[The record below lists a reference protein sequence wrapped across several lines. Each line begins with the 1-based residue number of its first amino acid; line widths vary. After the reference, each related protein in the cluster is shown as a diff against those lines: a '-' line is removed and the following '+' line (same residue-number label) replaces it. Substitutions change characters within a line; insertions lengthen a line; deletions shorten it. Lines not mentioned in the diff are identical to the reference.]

1 MEKWERS
8 DGEVGEVRQRSG
20 GSDEEVGEVR

>member
-8 DGEVGEVRQRSG
+8 DREVGGQMEKWER
-20 GSDEEVGEVR
+20 SDEEVGEVR